1 MKKLF
6 IAAIAV
12 FTFGTINAQEDV
24 AGFSKGNVFVTG
36 SVGFS
41 STSYDGDSQSN
52 FNIMPQ
58 LGYFVSENIAI
69 GGRLGFMSS
78 SVKVEGSDSVSLSGW
93 NVGAFGR
100 YYFTPAN
107 QFSLFG
113 EFGVDYASQQTGQ
126 LTADN
131 KDININAFGAGLGL
145 GLNYFVSKNFSIEAT
160 AGVLGFGSAK
170 TDVDGAKAT
179 NVFQFGGDWS
189 AVSFGVNYKF

>member
-6 IAAIAV
+6 IAALAV
-12 FTFGTINAQEDV
+12 FTVGTINAQEDV
-24 AGFSKGNVFVTG
+24 AGFSKGNLFVTG

-41 STSYDGDSQSN
+41 STSFDGDSSSN
-52 FNIMPQ
+52 FEIMPQ

-78 SVKVEGSDSVSLSGW
+78 SVKEEGSESVSLSGW
-93 NVGAFGR
+93 GVGAFGR

-113 EFGVDYASQQTGQ
+113 ELGVDYASQQTGFK
-126 LTADN
+126 TADN
-131 KDININAFGAGLGL
+131 KDININGFGAGLGL

-170 TDVDGAKAT
+170 ADVEGAKAT
-179 NVFQFGGDWS
+179 NTFVFGGDWTS
-189 AVSFGVNYKF
+189 VNFGVNYRF